1 MQKNKCTAVNLKNKI
16 EELNKKVT
24 YYNNVAG
31 YLETYNKYSYI
42 YDWYKIIEIK
52 TSQTIIENYNVN
64 PDIDLDKVLELIR
77 KKNGIVMDLNKG
89 YIKVKE
95 KVKNLI
101 EAWRL
106 INEVSNGEERNNNI
120 EIMK

>member
-1 MQKNKCTAVNLKNKI
+1 M
-16 EELNKKVT
+16 
-24 YYNNVAG
+24 
-31 YLETYNKYSYI
+31 
-42 YDWYKIIEIK
+42 
-52 TSQTIIENYNVN
+52 IENHNVN

-77 KKNGIVMDLNKG
+77 KKNGIVMNLNKD

-106 INEVSNGEERNNNI
+106 INKVSNGEERNNNI
-120 EIMK
+120 ENMK

>member
-1 MQKNKCTAVNLKNKI
+1 
-16 EELNKKVT
+16 
-24 YYNNVAG
+24 
-31 YLETYNKYSYI
+31 
-42 YDWYKIIEIK
+42 
-52 TSQTIIENYNVN
+52 
-64 PDIDLDKVLELIR
+64 
-77 KKNGIVMDLNKG
+77 MDLNKG